1 MHVSQNLL
9 VLVLCAQL
17 NVLCVMGGLDLQC
30 GVIEP
35 VPSAVELHT
44 EFTATCVLFESCIR
58 QHVANAD
65 DMYWKFQQH
74 KVPKEQYT
82 KINDTAIRITV
93 NITDEL
99 NSPLTC
105 NVMLHGQVEH
115 NIYGIFL
122 NKGFPPEK
130 PQNLT
135 CIVHQAGK
143 SLSDTM
149 LCTWNPGRESH
160 LDTRYTLK
168 AQTITNT
175 YENISRIDEGELKM
189 TTMPVFVNMMI
200 WVEAENQLGKSTSK
214 QSYLDPVDVVK
225 PSPPE
230 IEKIS
235 SEKEFP
241 NSLVVSWNLIL
252 NPLLFKLKYNIRY
265 RSASSSD
272 WTEVPLS
279 ETGSSIKS
287 FRLQD
292 LKPYTEYRVSVRC
305 IKEDGFGYW
314 SDWSKEMSATTPEA
328 KPSGKPDLWRV
339 IGPSDSDKN
348 RLVTLMWKE
357 PDPSVAN
364 GKILGYEVEIEAR
377 HYPAVKRFTVNG
389 TSADYTLT
397 EGATYRITVA
407 AFNSKGQS
415 PRASLVI
422 PADSQKELP
431 SVEDLKAFPQD
442 GKLLVEWK
450 APREITTEYV
460 IEWCAMMEEGGGC
473 STESI
478 EWQRVSAL
486 SINTFLKG
494 DIKPLKRYK
503 ISVFP
508 VYSGTPGA
516 CRSVEEYLKQGCPTI
531 GPTVRTR
538 KKERNGALLEW
549 NLIPFMSR
557 NGFIRNYTIFYQA
570 EGGVEESITVD
581 YANRQYTLTSL
592 GTNTMYAVHVS
603 ANTDAGSKN
612 GSEFTFTTLKFAP
625 GEIEAIVVPVC
636 LGFLFTAVVTL
647 LFCFNKRDLI
657 KKHIWPQVPDPG
669 NSRIANWSPDSPVR
683 HNFSPKEQVCP
694 EGIITDFSVIN
705 IENDNI
711 DDYNKAS
718 DSLKKGKYTS
728 EEHSSGIGGSS
739 CMSSPR
745 QSVSDSDEAD
755 SAQTTSS
762 TVQYSS
768 VVATSYRGQLP
779 SAPVFT
785 RSESTQPLLD
795 CEERPE
801 DQHLYGNLNGF
812 NREGQPQNSEQ
823 GVRHPSR
830 LYFKRPRMIN
840 EDADPSC
847 DSLGFCPAD
856 EVTLQ
861 DSAATGTSQPDRE
874 RQTVP
879 RNGINASLERNE
891 TKSYVPQQ
899 NGYRAQ

>member
-1 MHVSQNLL
+1 MHISQNLL
-9 VLVLCAQL
+9 VLILFGQL

-44 EFTATCVLFESCIR
+44 EFTATCVLFESCID
-58 QHVANAD
+58 QHEANAD
-65 DMYWKFQQH
+65 NMYWKFQQH
-74 KVPKEQYT
+74 RVPKEQYT

-99 NSPLTC
+99 RSPLTC
-105 NVMLHGQVEH
+105 NVMSYGQMEH

-135 CIVHQAGK
+135 CIVHQYGK
-143 SLSDTM
+143 SLSDTL

-160 LDTRYTLK
+160 LVTRYTLK
-168 AQTITNT
+168 AQTISNT
-175 YENISRIDEGELKM
+175 SENISRIDEGELKM
-189 TTMPVFVNMMI
+189 TTMPVFVNVRI
-200 WVEAENQLGKSTSK
+200 WVEAENQLGKSTSEK
-214 QSYLDPVDVVK
+214 LHLDPVDIVK
-225 PSPPE
+225 PSAPE

-241 NSLVVSWNLIL
+241 NSLVVSWNLTL

-265 RSASSSD
+265 RSASSSE

-305 IKEDGFGYW
+305 IKEDGLGYW
-314 SDWSKEMSATTPEA
+314 SDWSKEKSATTPEA
-328 KPSGKPDLWRV
+328 KPSGRPDLWRV

-348 RLVTLMWKE
+348 RRVTLIWKE

-364 GKILGYEVEIEAR
+364 GKILGYEVQIEGR
-377 HYPAVKRFTVNG
+377 HYPAAKRFTVNG
-389 TSADYTLT
+389 TSVDYTLT
-397 EGATYRITVA
+397 EGASYHITIA

-415 PRASLVI
+415 PGARLFI
-422 PADSQKELP
+422 PAGSQKELP

-442 GKLLVEWK
+442 GKLWVEWK
-450 APREITTEYV
+450 APRKSESEYV
-460 IEWCAMMEEGGGC
+460 VEWCAMMEEGGGC

-486 SINTFLKG
+486 SINTVLKG
-494 DIKPLKRYK
+494 NIKPLKRYK

-508 VYSGTPGA
+508 VYFGIPGA
-516 CRSVEEYLKQGCPTI
+516 CRSVEEYLEQGSPTI

-549 NLIPFMSR
+549 NLIPLMSR

-581 YANRQYTLTSL
+581 YTNRQYTLTSL
-592 GTNTMYAVHVS
+592 GTSTMYAVHVS
-603 ANTDAGSKN
+603 ANTDAGGKN

-636 LGFLFTAVVTL
+636 LGFLITTVATL

-669 NSRIANWSPDSPVR
+669 NSRIANWSPDSGPIR
-683 HNFSPKEQVCP
+683 PNFSPKEQVYP

-768 VVATSYRGQLP
+768 VVATGYRGQLP
-779 SAPVFT
+779 SAPVFA

-801 DQHLYGNLNGF
+801 EQHLYGNLN
-812 NREGQPQNSEQ
+812 SEQ
-823 GVRHPSR
+823 GVRRPSR

-861 DSAATGTSQPDRE
+861 DSAATGSSQPDSE
-874 RQTVP
+874 GQTVP
-879 RNGINASLERNE
+879 RNGINASPERNE

>member
-9 VLVLCAQL
+9 VLVLCSQL

-74 KVPKEQYT
+74 RVPKEQYT

-143 SLSDTM
+143 GLSDTM

-168 AQTITNT
+168 AQTLQPL
-175 YENISRIDEGELKM
+175 Y
-189 TTMPVFVNMMI
+189 
-200 WVEAENQLGKSTSK
+200 A
-214 QSYLDPVDVVK
+214 
-225 PSPPE
+225 
-230 IEKIS
+230 
-235 SEKEFP
+235 
-241 NSLVVSWNLIL
+241 
-252 NPLLFKLKYNIRY
+252 LLFVCLFYLFFPTKYFCF
-265 RSASSSD
+265 
-272 WTEVPLS
+272 V
-279 ETGSSIKS
+279 
-287 FRLQD
+287 
-292 LKPYTEYRVSVRC
+292 
-305 IKEDGFGYW
+305 
-314 SDWSKEMSATTPEA
+314 
-328 KPSGKPDLWRV
+328 
-339 IGPSDSDKN
+339 
-348 RLVTLMWKE
+348 
-357 PDPSVAN
+357 
-364 GKILGYEVEIEAR
+364 LG
-377 HYPAVKRFTVNG
+377 
-389 TSADYTLT
+389 
-397 EGATYRITVA
+397 
-407 AFNSKGQS
+407 
-415 PRASLVI
+415 
-422 PADSQKELP
+422 
-431 SVEDLKAFPQD
+431 
-442 GKLLVEWK
+442 
-450 APREITTEYV
+450 
-460 IEWCAMMEEGGGC
+460 
-473 STESI
+473 
-478 EWQRVSAL
+478 
-486 SINTFLKG
+486 
-494 DIKPLKRYK
+494 
-503 ISVFP
+503 
-508 VYSGTPGA
+508 
-516 CRSVEEYLKQGCPTI
+516 PTI

-581 YANRQYTLTSL
+581 YANRQYILTSL

-636 LGFLFTAVVTL
+636 LGFLFTSVVTL

-795 CEERPE
+795 CEERSE

-823 GVRHPSR
+823 GVRRPSR

-874 RQTVP
+874 RQSVP
-879 RNGINASLERNE
+879 RNGINTSLERNE